1 MIDQS
6 AVNNTNVKMCHTY
19 FSNANL
25 QGYGFVSST
34 ASASEGNR
42 TFCGCN
48 GSAGNGIPCGEA
60 VLFCAPLEQG
70 SGTPNTIYS
79 GNDSFTNPTTIVA
92 GTTGSLAETKVG
104 SGSGGVTSQDGGISC
119 GATCTASYVNSS
131 KLVLTATAVG
141 GSVFTGWSGACSG
154 IGSCAVT
161 INGATKVNAMLTL
174 APLITRILDIDANAL
189 YRPESDGVIIL
200 RYLFGCTES
209 ALTANALGARATCT
223 GEPQTTTYLID
234 ILPLL
239 DADGNGRVQA
249 SSDELMIV
257 RKLLGLTGTT
267 ITHGAMGVG
276 ATRPPVDF
284 DAYIQA
290 LKPP

>member
-1 MIDQS
+1 M
-6 AVNNTNVKMCHTY
+6 
-19 FSNANL
+19 
-25 QGYGFVSST
+25 
-34 ASASEGNR
+34 
-42 TFCGCN
+42 
-48 GSAGNGIPCGEA
+48 
-60 VLFCAPLEQG
+60 LFCAPLEHG
-70 SGTPNTIYS
+70 PGTPNTIYS
-79 GNDSFTNPTTIVA
+79 GNNSFTNPTTIVA
-92 GTTGSLAETKVG
+92 DTTGSLAVTKVG
-104 SGSGGVTSQDGGISC
+104 SGSGGVTSQDGGGISC

-141 GSVFTGWSGACSG
+141 GSVFTGWLSAGSG

-161 INGATKVNAMLTL
+161 INGATKVNATLTL

-189 YRPESDGVIIL
+189 HRPESDGVIIL

-209 ALTANALGARATCT
+209 ALTANALGAGATRT

-249 SSDELMIV
+249 SSNGLVIV

-267 ITHGAMGVG
+267 ITQGAMGVG